1 MPRASISAG
10 SRLDLGR
17 DLIHSWLPY
26 FAEPSLHP
34 LIIQS
39 NGKRKSRQWGVLAA
53 VANGYCRLRRAE
65 PALYLIFAAL
75 CTLASAQRFIAA
87 RQSALRMAEAARQA
101 LTMNDPVRQ
110 LAPVAWSAPLDD
122 VFIHFDFAR
131 SLAQGHFFEW
141 SAGGGYSSGATSWL
155 YPTILGAA
163 YRLGFTGFG
172 LGYFSDWFAALC
184 VFGGFIALRR
194 AFAHYS
200 WWLHYL
206 VVAAIAFQGLLAFA
220 LWSGMEFA
228 LFFLLWGCGQAAFQS
243 LLEVATEGA
252 QRKKAWLVGLLG
264 VLLAATR
271 PESVLCLAIWAIFAT
286 RSKVA
291 PRNLR
296 TATGLVV
303 RMLGPCCLYLVTRAL
318 VNRTLTGEFADAGSL
333 AKLVFLAPHSS
344 IGDLLWVWLTN
355 LGFQFGRI
363 TAYHSGQYVV
373 LGCLL
378 WVPVLGSLLLRRA
391 RADAQVLATMSI
403 SWMCLVASNEYV
415 RYQNDR
421 YTMAPLAWLIMC
433 GAFGTHEFILVT
445 LRRMQRARTT
455 FSSVVPAL
463 LALFIG
469 LAWWQNQAPRWRQQ
483 VWLFSRA
490 SRNIAEQQVR
500 LGQLLGA
507 DPEVASH
514 RLLLGDAGALQYFSS
529 MPGLDA
535 FGLGTTHDL
544 PFAKAVRLGNGATVE
559 LIERLAPWDRPD
571 LMALYPSWWKDL
583 PLWFGHRAL
592 EVDIAGNVMCGA
604 RNKVLY
610 FADWRGLENGSL
622 PINMDPNWHVADEL
636 DVADLVSEADHGFT
650 VSRSHSGYVFMKLL
664 PLPQDSEHDLFD
676 AGRVLFDGDQMRFNL
691 SHLTPGRPLRLVLR
705 AAPHAPM
712 QCRVLVDGRD
722 RGILTFTPSDSWV
735 ELSIDIRAT
744 ADEPN
749 EELLIRA
756 EHSECNLFHIW
767 TLQPD

>member
-1 MPRASISAG
+1 M
-10 SRLDLGR
+10 
-17 DLIHSWLPY
+17 
-26 FAEPSLHP
+26 HP

-39 NGKRKSRQWGVLAA
+39 NGKRKSRRWGVLTA
-53 VANGYCRLRRAE
+53 VANCGHLLRRAE
-65 PALYLIFAAL
+65 PALYLVFAAL
-75 CTLASAQRFIAA
+75 CTLTSAQTFFAA
-87 RQSALRMAEAARQA
+87 RQSALRMSEAARQA
-101 LTMNDPVRQ
+101 LTLDDPVRQ

-122 VFIHFDFAR
+122 VFIHFDYAR

-141 SAGGGYSSGATSWL
+141 SPGGGYSSGATSWL
-155 YPTILGAA
+155 YPAILGAA

-172 LGYFSDWFAALC
+172 LGYFSDWFAVIC

-206 VVAAIAFQGLLAFA
+206 VVTAICFQGLLAFA

-228 LFFLLWGCGQAAFQS
+228 PFFLLWCCGQAAFQS
-243 LLEVATEGA
+243 LVESSTESA
-252 QRKKAWLVGLLG
+252 RRQKAWLIGLLG
-264 VLLAATR
+264 FLLTATR
-271 PESVLCLAIWAIFAT
+271 PESVLCLAIWAFFAI
-286 RSKVA
+286 RSKPV
-291 PRNLR
+291 PRGLR
-296 TATGLVV
+296 TELGLGL
-303 RMLGPCCLYLVTRAL
+303 RMLGPCCAYLITRAL
-318 VNRTLTGEFADAGSL
+318 VNQILTGEFADAGSL
-333 AKLVFLAPHSS
+333 AKLVFLAPH
-344 IGDLLWVWLTN
+344 GGNLDLLWLWLTN

-363 TAYHSGQYVV
+363 TAYHSGQYLV

-378 WVPVLGSLLLRRA
+378 WVPVLGSLILHRSRA
-391 RADAQVLATMSI
+391 EARVLIAMAI

-421 YTMAPLAWLIMC
+421 YTMAPLAWLILC
-433 GAFGTHEFILVT
+433 GACGTHEFICIS
-445 LRRMQRARTT
+445 LRRTRHSRTT
-455 FSSVVPAL
+455 FSSVVPAS
-463 LALFIG
+463 LALLTG

-483 VWLFSRA
+483 TWLFGRA

-500 LGQLLGA
+500 LGMLLGA

-559 LIERLAPWDRPD
+559 LIERMAPWARPD

-583 PLWFGHRAL
+583 PLWFGHRVL

-622 PINMDPNWHVADEL
+622 PTTMNPNWHVADEL
-636 DVADLVSEADHGFT
+636 DVADLVSEADHDFT
-650 VSRSHSGYVFMKLL
+650 VSRRQSGYVFMKLL
-664 PLPQDSEHDLFD
+664 PLPQDPEHDLFD
-676 AGRVLFDGDQMRFNL
+676 AGRVLFDGDQMRFKL
-691 SHLTPGRPLRLVLR
+691 SHLTPGQPMRLVLR

-712 QCRVLVDGRD
+712 QCRVLRNGRD
-722 RGILTFTPSDSWV
+722 HGIVTFTPKDSWV
-735 ELSIDIRAT
+735 ELSIDIGAT
-744 ADEPN
+744 TGEPN

-756 EHSECNLFHIW
+756 EHGECNLFHIW